1 MGAPFSDQPR
11 SLSPSAAAWTAI
23 GVAEGDGET
32 LGDAPKVAG
41 TDTVPD
47 SFGIIVGVGGGVSVG
62 VGVGVAVEIR
72 TGGVVGV
79 GVAVGDSVGVG
90 GCPKAA
96 TMTPKSATTETP

>member
-1 MGAPFSDQPR
+1 M
-11 SLSPSAAAWTAI
+11 
-23 GVAEGDGET
+23 
-32 LGDAPKVAG
+32 LGDAPKVDG

-47 SFGIIVGVGGGVSVG
+47 SFGLIVGVGAGVS

-90 GCPKAA
+90 GCPKTT